1 MIWTYEFD
9 DNADAV
15 IYDHN
20 GQQVTKAV
28 NSDPPSK
35 TIGPD
40 GIPKDPDVRGA
51 ICEYVCNEIESSD
64 FPSDED
70 KHDYVETAQTV
81 LAAGQIEERE

>member
-1 MIWTYEFD
+1 MIWTFEWDGD
-9 DNADAV
+9 DAL
-15 IYDHN
+15 IFDHN
-20 GQQVTKAV
+20 EEQVTKAV

-51 ICEYVCNEIESSD
+51 ICDYVCSEIESSD
-64 FPSDED
+64 FPTDED

-81 LAAGQIEERE
+81 LAAGWIQER